1 MFLFQGESVY
11 SESMP
16 EQLTVITPENIELR
30 FQMAG
35 LYSRGQ
41 AQFYD
46 FFYQIVASVV
56 LYVSPLFIGFGGY
69 GSSGIYAAYSMIVYF
84 LLFWG
89 YYPFFELYCDGQT
102 PGKRKLGLRVV
113 TVDGGRIGF
122 AASLARNILRVV
134 DFLPLCFLTGMAA
147 VLFSERHQRLGDL
160 AAGTIVIRDAEV
172 LPRAPGD
179 GNSDEH

>member
-1 MFLFQGESVY
+1 
-11 SESMP
+11 MP
-16 EQLTVITPENIELR
+16 EQLIVVTPENIELR

-46 FFYQIVASVV
+46 FFYQVVAS
-56 LYVSPLFIGFGGY
+56 LFLHVSPLFIGFGDYGY
-69 GSSGIYAAYSMIVYF
+69 RGIYAAYSIIVYF
-84 LLFWG
+84 LLFWC
-89 YYPFFELYCDGQT
+89 YYPFFELYYDGQT

-113 TVDGGRIGF
+113 TVDGGRVGF

-134 DFLPLCFLTGMAA
+134 DFLPICFLTGMAS

-160 AAGTIVIRDAEV
+160 ASGTIVIRDAED
-172 LPRAPGD
+172 LTRAPG
-179 GNSDEH
+179 GGKPDEH

>member
-1 MFLFQGESVY
+1 MFRDESVY
-11 SESMP
+11 IEGMP
-16 EQLTVITPENIELR
+16 EQLTVVTPENIELR

-46 FFYQIVASVV
+46 LFYQIVASLV
-56 LYVSPLFIGFGGY
+56 LHVSPLFIGFGGY
-69 GSSGIYAAYSMIVYF
+69 GYRGIYAAYSIIVYF

-89 YYPFFELYCDGQT
+89 YYPFFELYYDGQT

-113 TVDGGRIGF
+113 TIDGGRVGF

-134 DFLPLCFLTGMAA
+134 DFLPICFLTGMASI
-147 VLFSERHQRLGDL
+147 LFSDRHQRLGDI
-160 AAGTIVIRDAEV
+160 AAGTIVIRDAEDLTRV
-172 LPRAPGD
+172 PG
-179 GNSDEH
+179 GGKPDEH